1 MFCKCKQKD
10 IRSRLHSQKSG
21 CRIRDR
27 EPSRIC
33 LRKVMRKL
41 RCRKLRKKNKKLLK
55 NTVPVSSDLHSNAA
69 KYKEWNIRYIE
80 KQYSVFSK
88 YFLTSKRSTVT
99 YNVSYINI
107 LLSGDI
113 ESNPGPAIKK

>member
-1 MFCKCKQKD
+1 
-10 IRSRLHSQKSG
+10 
-21 CRIRDR
+21 
-27 EPSRIC
+27 
-33 LRKVMRKL
+33 MRKL